1 VTLKNGAPQKTQ
13 AGAAHTHS
21 RARDKKQTR
30 LAQSATL
37 SLVLKMR
44 PSFCIC
50 YVRAAAAKIAAADLR
65 AIRIN
70 IRFSAAVCAAGLRL
84 NCADA
89 NAFFCLAYTKCNYC
103 AVPWL
108 ALSQFIAPVCFFHS
122 GAAAAAAVGFDF
134 IVHLGR
140 VLT

>member
-1 VTLKNGAPQKTQ
+1 L
-13 AGAAHTHS
+13 HL
-21 RARDKKQTR
+21 RF
-30 LAQSATL
+30 
-37 SLVLKMR
+37 VLQRKLQQQ
-44 PSFCIC
+44 PPI
-50 YVRAAAAKIAAADLR
+50 YELY
-65 AIRIN
+65 
-70 IRFSAAVCAAGLRL
+70 VCAAGLRL

-122 GAAAAAAVGFDF
+122 GAAAAAVGFDF
-134 IVHLGR
+134 IIHLGR

>member
-13 AGAAHTHS
+13 AGAAHTPI
-21 RARDKKQTR
+21 RALAIKAETR

-44 PSFCIC
+44 PSFCISGLQRKLQPPI
-50 YVRAAAAKIAAADLR
+50 YELND
-65 AIRIN
+65 
-70 IRFSAAVCAAGLRL
+70 SAAVCAAGLRL

-122 GAAAAAAVGFDF
+122 GAAAMP
-134 IVHLGR
+134 
-140 VLT
+140 

>member
-1 VTLKNGAPQKTQ
+1 L
-13 AGAAHTHS
+13 H
-21 RARDKKQTR
+21 
-30 LAQSATL
+30 L
-37 SLVLKMR
+37 
-44 PSFCIC
+44 FC
-50 YVRAAAAKIAAADLR
+50 AAAAKIAAAADLR
-65 AIRIN
+65 AIR
-70 IRFSAAVCAAGLRL
+70 FCAAAVCAAGLRL

-122 GAAAAAAVGFDF
+122 GAAVGFDF
-134 IVHLGR
+134 IIHLGR